1 MTHDAV
7 GAAHALLEGMAQAAL
22 PEWEQL
28 AGRVGVRQVAPGET
42 LLREGAAWPQVAVV
56 FRGLVKL
63 VYLRDDGTERIK
75 SFIDAGGF
83 FASLSALAPGG
94 VSSFSVVAVEPSEIA
109 CLPYPVILELADRHL
124 PWQKALRR
132 ALEFYGQRKEQ
143 RERELLTLGPPDRYR
158 LLLQQSPELLR
169 RVPQKDLALYLG
181 ITPVS
186 LSRIRARL
194 GREGSGGRTLP
205 TIL

>member
-7 GAAHALLEGMAQAAL
+7 GAAHALLESLAQASL
-22 PEWEQL
+22 PEWGLL
-28 AGRVGVRQVAPGET
+28 AGRVSIRQVAPGDT
-42 LLREGAAWPQVAVV
+42 LLREGTAWPQVAVV
-56 FRGLVKL
+56 FQGLVKL

-83 FASLSALAPGG
+83 FASLAALAPGG
-94 VSSFSVVAVEPSEIA
+94 VSTFSVVAVEHSEIV
-109 CLPYPVILELADRHL
+109 CLPYPAILELADRHL

-132 ALEFYGQRKEQ
+132 ALELYGQRKEQ
-143 RERELLTLGPPDRYR
+143 RERELLTLDPPDRYR
-158 LLLQQSPELLR
+158 LLLQQSPDLVR

-194 GREGSGGRTLP
+194 GRESLGGQALP
-205 TIL
+205 TIP

>member
-7 GAAHALLEGMAQAAL
+7 GATHTLLESLAQAPL
-22 PEWEQL
+22 PEWDL
-28 AGRVGVRQVAPGET
+28 VIRRIGVRQMAPGET
-42 LLREGAAWPQVAVV
+42 LFREGAPWPQVAVV
-56 FRGLVKL
+56 FQGLVKL
-63 VYLRDDGTERIK
+63 VYLRDDGSERIK

-83 FASLSALAPGG
+83 FASLAALAPGG
-94 VSSFSVVAVEPSEIA
+94 VCTFSAVAVEHTEVV
-109 CLPYPVILELADRHL
+109 CLPYPTILELADRHL

-143 RERELLTLGPPDRYR
+143 RERELLTLDPPARYR
-158 LLLQQSPELLR
+158 LLLQQSPDLVR

-194 GREGSGGRTLP
+194 GRESLGGQALP
-205 TIL
+205 TIP